1 MKDLVIGAIGDYQ
14 FNQIQNWVHSL
25 NKCGFEGDK
34 ILISYNSNKALIK
47 ELRDNDIEVYEIETD
62 ARGQK
67 VDQFITNSGH
77 VNASNA
83 HLLVHNVRFFHMWQL
98 LKQFQKDGRTF
109 KRIIHTDVRDVI
121 FQTNPSDWLD
131 MNMTTEIVSPSESV
145 KYWDEPWNRDNF
157 RRSFGDIA
165 FMNLAPDMLVSNVG
179 TFAAKADTG
188 IDLCLHIYLLTVGQ
202 WHTDQPAFNVIV
214 NTVYKDR
221 TQWAGTKEYWAAQI
235 GALIEARP
243 KLGDTI
249 LEPAP
254 TMNEDGLVVN
264 EDGNIFPLLHQ
275 YERVP
280 GWYDKLTEKYSS

>member
-1 MKDLVIGAIGDYQ
+1 MKDLVIGAIGDYR
-14 FNQIQNWVHSL
+14 FDQIQNWVNSL

-34 ILISYNSNKALIK
+34 ILVSYNSNDALIK
-47 ELRDNDIEVYEIETD
+47 ELRENGIEVYEIETD
-62 ARGQK
+62 AKGQK

-98 LKQFQKDGRTF
+98 LKQFQTDGRTF

-145 KYWDEPWNRDNF
+145 RYWDEPWNRDNF

-165 FMNLAPDMLVSNVG
+165 FMNLAPNMLVSNVG
-179 TFAAKADTG
+179 TFAAKADTA

-235 GALIEARP
+235 GALIEARS
-243 KLGDTI
+243 KLGDAV

-254 TMNEDGLVVN
+254 IMNEDGLVVN
-264 EDGNIFPLLHQ
+264 EDGNAFPLLHQ

-280 GWYDKLTEKYSS
+280 GWFDKLTEKYSS

>member
-1 MKDLVIGAIGDYQ
+1 MKDLVIGAIGDYR
-14 FNQIQNWVHSL
+14 FDQIQNWVNSL

-34 ILISYNSNKALIK
+34 ILVSYNSNDVLIK
-47 ELRDNDIEVYEIETD
+47 ELRENGIEVYEIETD
-62 ARGQK
+62 AKGQK

-98 LKQFQKDGRTF
+98 LKQFQTDGRTF

-145 KYWDEPWNRDNF
+145 RYWDEPWNRDNF

-165 FMNLAPDMLVSNVG
+165 FMNLAPNMLVSNVG
-179 TFAAKADTG
+179 TFAAKADTA

-254 TMNEDGLVVN
+254 TMNENGLVVN
-264 EDGNIFPLLHQ
+264 EDGNAFPLLHQ

-280 GWYDKLTEKYSS
+280 GWFDKLTEKYSS

>member
-83 HLLVHNVRFFHMWQL
+83 HLLVHNVRLFHMWQL

-145 KYWDEPWNRDNF
+145 RYWDEPWNRDNF

-179 TFAAKADTG
+179 TFAAKADTAF
-188 IDLCLHIYLLTVGQ
+188 DLCLHIYLLTVGQ

-254 TMNEDGLVVN
+254 IMNEDGLVVN

>member
-25 NKCGFEGDK
+25 TKCGFEGDK
-34 ILISYNSNKALIK
+34 ILISYNSNQTLIN
-47 ELRDNDIEVYEIETD
+47 ELRKNDIEVYEIETD

-67 VDQFITNSGH
+67 VDQFITNSGN
-77 VNASNA
+77 VNASNS

-221 TQWAGTKEYWAAQI
+221 TQWAGTKECWAAQI

-264 EDGNIFPLLHQ
+264 ENGNVFPLLHQ

-280 GWYDKLTEKYSS
+280 GWFDKLTEKYS

>member
-34 ILISYNSNKALIK
+34 ILISYNSNQTLIN
-47 ELRDNDIEVYEIETD
+47 ELRKNDIEVYEIETD

-67 VDQFITNSGH
+67 VDQFITNSGN
-77 VNASNA
+77 VNASNS

-188 IDLCLHIYLLTVGQ
+188 IDLSLHIYLLTVGQ

-221 TQWAGTKEYWAAQI
+221 TQWAGTNECWAAQI

-264 EDGNIFPLLHQ
+264 ENGNVFPLLHQ

-280 GWYDKLTEKYSS
+280 GWFDKLTEKYS

>member
-14 FNQIQNWVHSL
+14 FDQIQNWVNSL
-25 NKCGFEGDK
+25 NQSGFEGDK
-34 ILISYNSNKALIK
+34 ILISYNSNQ
-47 ELRDNDIEVYEIETD
+47 ELVEKLTENGIEVYSMHAD
-62 ARGQK
+62 AKGQR
-67 VDQFITNSGH
+67 VERFITNSGE

-98 LKQFQKDGRTF
+98 LKQFQTEGRTF

-121 FQTNPSDWLD
+121 FQNNPSDWLD
-131 MNMTTEIVSPSESV
+131 MNMRSEIVSPSESV

-157 RRSFGDIA
+157 RRSFGDVT
-165 FMNLAPDMLVSNVG
+165 FMFQAHEMLVSNVG
-179 TFAAKADTG
+179 SFAAKYDTG

-202 WHTDQPAFNVIV
+202 WHTDQPAFNLIV

-221 TQWAGTKEYWAAQI
+221 TQWAGTKEHWAAQI

-243 KLGDTI
+243 KLGDAV

-264 EDGNIFPLLHQ
+264 ENGNVFPLLHQ

-280 GWYDKLTEKYSS
+280 GWYDKLTEKYSK

>member
-34 ILISYNSNKALIK
+34 ILISYNSNQALIN

-67 VDQFITNSGH
+67 VDQFITNSGN
-77 VNASNA
+77 VNASNS

-221 TQWAGTKEYWAAQI
+221 TQWAGTKECWAAQI

-264 EDGNIFPLLHQ
+264 ENGNVFPLLHQ

-280 GWYDKLTEKYSS
+280 GWFDKLTEKYS

>member
-1 MKDLVIGAIGDYQ
+1 MKDLVIGAIGDYR
-14 FNQIQNWVHSL
+14 FDQIQNWVNSL

-34 ILISYNSNKALIK
+34 ILVSYNSNDALIK
-47 ELRDNDIEVYEIETD
+47 ELRENGIEVYEIETD
-62 ARGQK
+62 AKGQK

-145 KYWDEPWNRDNF
+145 RYWDEPWNRDNF

-165 FMNLAPDMLVSNVG
+165 FMNLAPNMLVSNVG
-179 TFAAKADTG
+179 TFAAKADTA

-235 GALIEARP
+235 GALIEARS
-243 KLGDTI
+243 KLGDAV

-254 TMNEDGLVVN
+254 IMNEDGLVVN
-264 EDGNIFPLLHQ
+264 EDGNAFPLLHQ

-280 GWYDKLTEKYSS
+280 GWFDKLTEKYSS